1 MKKALATIL
10 ALVMAIGLCS
20 VSWAT
25 DPASVN
31 SAETLK
37 TAINAATA
45 ENNTITLT
53 DNVVLSGS
61 VIINKS
67 GVNLVIDLGGK
78 KISGSSQLFDIYSP
92 VTFKNGTIDV
102 TYNGSGSICVMWLNG
117 GAKLAL
123 ENDVTVNAAKSAGAT
138 GSVFAVGFW
147 NDCNGAE
154 LTINGKITGDNG
166 ATINGNITTNTNKVA
181 VNGTIEV
188 TGHAL
193 YLAGNGTTN
202 INNGACVKG
211 DAGIEIRAGVL
222 NINGGTVE
230 STGTYSAPI
239 ANGNGTTASGAALIV
254 AEHTTNQGITVN
266 VNSGNIK
273 AASNG
278 KAIAASD
285 PENTNGND
293 VKLNVAGGN
302 VVGGIQVED
311 SIKTAKPVAVS
322 GGTFK
327 DINGGKVDV
336 SEYLES
342 GKQQN
347 ADGSVGNKS
356 TGGGYYY
363 AGPSISAVLNGSNKS
378 ATDYT
383 SGDYGLIFHS
393 TASYSGFQGVQVD
406 GKALAKGNYTVEDNG
421 GTEVYLKAV
430 YLKTLAAGKHTVTIL
445 SSAGNTSMDFTI
457 GGKTTAPQTFDA
469 GIALYVGMALTSAAG
484 AAFAVKKRED

>member
-1 MKKALATIL
+1 MKKVLATIL

-25 DPASVN
+25 EPASVN

-138 GSVFAVGFW
+138 GSVFAVGLY
-147 NDCNGAE
+147 NDCDEAE

-166 ATINGNITTNTNKVA
+166 ATINGTITTNTNKVT
-181 VNGTIEV
+181 VNGTIDV
-188 TGHAL
+188 AGHAL

-230 STGTYSAPI
+230 STGAYSVPS

-273 AASNG
+273 AASAG
-278 KAIAASD
+278 KAIAVSD
-285 PENTNGND
+285 PQSTGGND

-302 VVGGIQVED
+302 VVGGIQVEE
-311 SIKTAKPVAVS
+311 SIETAKPVAVT
-322 GGTFK
+322 GGTFSSDVSDFVDNAPVASNNGTYYVGRETIQNAANNLSAGQQLK
-327 DINGGKVDV
+327 IEKGTVDINGI
-336 SEYLES
+336 EYS
-342 GKQQN
+342 
-347 ADGSVGNKS
+347 ADGNTTYTKPSS
-356 TGGGYYY
+356 GGYYY
-363 AGPSISAVLNGSNKS
+363 YQPT
-378 ATDYT
+378 TDT
-383 SGDYGLIFHS
+383 
-393 TASYSGFQGVQVD
+393 
-406 GKALAKGNYTVEDNG
+406 
-421 GTEVYLKAV
+421 
-430 YLKTLAAGKHTVTIL
+430 
-445 SSAGNTSMDFTI
+445 
-457 GGKTTAPQTFDA
+457 KTTDTKGSPKTFDA
-469 GIALYVGMALTSAAG
+469 GIALYIGMALTSAAG
-484 AAFAVKKRED
+484 VAFVGKKRED

>member
-25 DPASVN
+25 NPASVSN
-31 SAETLK
+31 AETLK
-37 TAINAATA
+37 TAIGAATA

-53 DNVVLSGS
+53 DNVVLNES
-61 VIINKS
+61 VEIKKS

-78 KISGSSQLFDIYSP
+78 TISGSSLLFDIYSP

-102 TYNGSGSICVMWLNG
+102 TYNGSASICVMWLNG

-123 ENDVTVNAAKSAGAT
+123 ENDVIVNAAKSAGAT
-138 GSVFAVGFW
+138 GSVFAVGLY
-147 NDCNGAE
+147 NDCDEAE

-166 ATINGNITTNTNKVA
+166 ATINGTITTNTNKVT
-181 VNGTIEV
+181 VNGTIDV
-188 TGHAL
+188 AGHAL
-193 YLAGNGTTN
+193 YLAGNGITD

-285 PENTNGND
+285 PENKGGDD

-302 VVGGIQVED
+302 VVGGIQVEE
-311 SIKTAKPVAVS
+311 SIEAAKPVAVT
-322 GGTFK
+322 GGTFST
-327 DINGGKVDV
+327 DV
-336 SEYLES
+336 TEYLAVGKILQKNGDTYTAVTNS
-342 GKQQN
+342 GITSGTYTSEPTVPSGYKATKN
-347 ADGSVGNKS
+347 DDGTWTVSKVS
-356 TGGGYYY
+356 YYY
-363 AGPSISAVLNGSNKS
+363 YQPTTDTKANDTKGSPK
-378 ATDYT
+378 
-383 SGDYGLIFHS
+383 
-393 TASYSGFQGVQVD
+393 
-406 GKALAKGNYTVEDNG
+406 
-421 GTEVYLKAV
+421 
-430 YLKTLAAGKHTVTIL
+430 
-445 SSAGNTSMDFTI
+445 
-457 GGKTTAPQTFDA
+457 TFDA

-484 AAFAVKKRED
+484 VAFVGKKRED

>member
-25 DPASVN
+25 EPASVN

-37 TAINAATA
+37 TAIGAATA

-53 DNVVLSGS
+53 DNVVLNES
-61 VIINKS
+61 VEIKKS

-78 KISGSSQLFDIYSP
+78 TISGSSLLFDIYSP

-102 TYNGSGSICVMWLNG
+102 TYNGSASICVMWLNG

-123 ENDVTVNAAKSAGAT
+123 ENDVIVNAAKSAGAT
-138 GSVFAVGFW
+138 GSVFAVGLY
-147 NDCNGAE
+147 NDCDEAE

-166 ATINGNITTNTNKVA
+166 ATINGTITTNTNKVT
-181 VNGTIEV
+181 VNGTIDV
-188 TGHAL
+188 AGHAL
-193 YLAGNGTTN
+193 YLAGNGITD

-285 PENTNGND
+285 PENKGGGD

-302 VVGGIQVED
+302 VVGGIQVEE
-311 SIKTAKPVAVS
+311 SIEAAKPVAVT
-322 GGTFK
+322 GGTFSSDVSNFVDSAPVASNNGTYYVGTETIQGAANNLSAGQQLK
-327 DINGGKVDV
+327 IEKGAVTINGA
-336 SEYLES
+336 EYRA
-342 GKQQN
+342 GGN
-347 ADGSVGNKS
+347 ATYTKPSS
-356 TGGGYYY
+356 GYYY
-363 AGPSISAVLNGSNKS
+363 YQPT
-378 ATDYT
+378 TDT
-383 SGDYGLIFHS
+383 
-393 TASYSGFQGVQVD
+393 
-406 GKALAKGNYTVEDNG
+406 
-421 GTEVYLKAV
+421 
-430 YLKTLAAGKHTVTIL
+430 
-445 SSAGNTSMDFTI
+445 
-457 GGKTTAPQTFDA
+457 KTTDTKGSPKTFDA

-484 AAFAVKKRED
+484 VAFVGKKRED

>member
-1 MKKALATIL
+1 MKKVLATIL

-20 VSWAT
+20 VSWAANR
-25 DPASVN
+25 ASVSN
-31 SAETLK
+31 AETLK
-37 TAINAATA
+37 TAIGAATA

-53 DNVVLSGS
+53 DNVVLNES
-61 VIINKS
+61 VEIKKS

-78 KISGSSQLFDIYSP
+78 TISGSSLLFDIYSP

-102 TYNGSGSICVMWLNG
+102 TYNGSASICVMWLNG

-123 ENDVTVNAAKSAGAT
+123 ENDVIVNAAKSAGAT
-138 GSVFAVGFW
+138 GSVFAVGLY
-147 NDCNGAE
+147 NDCDEAE

-166 ATINGNITTNTNKVA
+166 ATINGTITTNTNKVT
-181 VNGTIEV
+181 VNGTIDV
-188 TGHAL
+188 AGHAL
-193 YLAGNGTTN
+193 YLAGNGITD

-285 PENTNGND
+285 PENKGGDD

-302 VVGGIQVED
+302 VVGGIQVEE
-311 SIKTAKPVAVS
+311 SIEAAKPVAVT
-322 GGTFK
+322 GGTFST
-327 DINGGKVDV
+327 DV
-336 SEYLES
+336 KEYLAEGKILQKNGDTYTAVTNS
-342 GKQQN
+342 GITSGTYTAKPTVP
-347 ADGSVGNKS
+347 DGYKVVENTDGTFTVEKV
-356 TGGGYYY
+356 GGYYY
-363 AGPSISAVLNGSNKS
+363 YQPTTDTKTNDTTKGSPK
-378 ATDYT
+378 
-383 SGDYGLIFHS
+383 
-393 TASYSGFQGVQVD
+393 
-406 GKALAKGNYTVEDNG
+406 
-421 GTEVYLKAV
+421 
-430 YLKTLAAGKHTVTIL
+430 
-445 SSAGNTSMDFTI
+445 
-457 GGKTTAPQTFDA
+457 TFDA
-469 GIALYVGMALTSAAG
+469 GVGIYAVTAVLSVTGMAWTA
-484 AAFAVKKRED
+484 KKRH

>member
-20 VSWAT
+20 ISWAAN
-25 DPASVN
+25 PASVSN
-31 SAETLK
+31 AETLK
-37 TAINAATA
+37 TAIGAATA

-53 DNVVLSGS
+53 DNVVLNES
-61 VIINKS
+61 VEIKKS

-78 KISGSSQLFDIYSP
+78 TISGSSLLFDIYSP

-102 TYNGSGSICVMWLNG
+102 TYNGSASICVMWLNG

-123 ENDVTVNAAKSAGAT
+123 ENDVIVNAAKSAGAT
-138 GSVFAVGFW
+138 GSVFAVGLY
-147 NDCNGAE
+147 NDCDEAE

-166 ATINGNITTNTNKVA
+166 ATINGTITTNTNKVT
-181 VNGTIEV
+181 VNGTIDV
-188 TGHAL
+188 AGHAL
-193 YLAGNGTTN
+193 YLAGNGITD

-285 PENTNGND
+285 PENKGGDD

-302 VVGGIQVED
+302 VVGGIQVEE
-311 SIKTAKPVAVS
+311 SIEAAKPVAVT
-322 GGTFK
+322 GGTFST
-327 DINGGKVDV
+327 DV
-336 SEYLES
+336 TEYLAEGKILQKNGDTYTAVTNS
-342 GKQQN
+342 GITSGTYTAKPTVP
-347 ADGSVGNKS
+347 DGYKVVENTDGTFTVEKV
-356 TGGGYYY
+356 GGYYY
-363 AGPSISAVLNGSNKS
+363 YQPT
-378 ATDYT
+378 TDT
-383 SGDYGLIFHS
+383 
-393 TASYSGFQGVQVD
+393 
-406 GKALAKGNYTVEDNG
+406 
-421 GTEVYLKAV
+421 
-430 YLKTLAAGKHTVTIL
+430 
-445 SSAGNTSMDFTI
+445 
-457 GGKTTAPQTFDA
+457 KTTDTKTTDTKGSPKTFDA

-484 AAFAVKKRED
+484 VAFVGKKRED

>member
-1 MKKALATIL
+1 MGSVTMKKALATIL

-20 VSWAT
+20 VSWAAN
-25 DPASVN
+25 PASVSN
-31 SAETLK
+31 AETLK
-37 TAINAATA
+37 TAIDAATA

-53 DNVVLSGS
+53 DNVVLNES
-61 VIINKS
+61 VEIKKS

-78 KISGSSQLFDIYSP
+78 TISGSSQLFDIYSP

-102 TYNGSGSICVMWLNG
+102 TYNGSASICVMWLNG

-123 ENDVTVNAAKSAGAT
+123 ENYVIVNAAKSAGAT
-138 GSVFAVGFW
+138 GSVFAVGLY
-147 NDCNGAE
+147 NDCDEAE

-166 ATINGNITTNTNKVA
+166 ATINGTITTNTNKVT
-181 VNGTIEV
+181 VNGTIDV
-188 TGHAL
+188 AGHAL
-193 YLAGNGTTN
+193 YLAGNGITD

-239 ANGNGTTASGAALIV
+239 ANGNGTTARGAALIV

-285 PENTNGND
+285 PENKGGDD

-302 VVGGIQVED
+302 VVGGIQVEE
-311 SIKTAKPVAVS
+311 SIEAAKPVAVT
-322 GGTFK
+322 GGTFST
-327 DINGGKVDV
+327 DV
-336 SEYLES
+336 KEYLAEGKILQKNGDTYTAVTNS
-342 GKQQN
+342 GITSGTYTAKPTVP
-347 ADGSVGNKS
+347 DGYKVVENTDGTFTVEKV
-356 TGGGYYY
+356 GGYYY
-363 AGPSISAVLNGSNKS
+363 YQPTTDTKADDTKGSPK
-378 ATDYT
+378 
-383 SGDYGLIFHS
+383 
-393 TASYSGFQGVQVD
+393 
-406 GKALAKGNYTVEDNG
+406 
-421 GTEVYLKAV
+421 
-430 YLKTLAAGKHTVTIL
+430 
-445 SSAGNTSMDFTI
+445 
-457 GGKTTAPQTFDA
+457 TFDA

-484 AAFAVKKRED
+484 VAFVGKKRED

>member
-1 MKKALATIL
+1 MKKVLATVL
-10 ALVMAIGLCS
+10 ALVMALALCS

-25 DPASVN
+25 EPASVN

-45 ENNTITLT
+45 DNNTITLT
-53 DNVVLSGS
+53 GDVALSES

-67 GVNLVIDLGGK
+67 GVDLVIDLGGK
-78 KISGSSQLFDIYSP
+78 TISGSSQLFDIYSP
-92 VTFKNGTIDV
+92 VTFKNGTINV
-102 TYNGSGSICVMWLNG
+102 TYNGSESICVMWLNG
-117 GAKLAL
+117 GAKLVL

-193 YLAGNGTTN
+193 YLAGNGITD

-273 AASNG
+273 AASAG
-278 KAIAASD
+278 KAIAVSD
-285 PENTNGND
+285 PQNTNGND

-302 VVGGIQVED
+302 VVGGIQVEE
-311 SIKTAKPVAVS
+311 SIETAKPVAVT
-322 GGTFK
+322 GGTFSS
-327 DINGGKVDV
+327 DVSAYAPEGTPVAMVGNDYAVGSSAISAAANGGKTVIVVKAGPINGVDA
-336 SEYLES
+336 
-342 GKQQN
+342 GKSITVN
-347 ADGSVGNKS
+347 RGVTGVTVNGVPV
-356 TGGGYYY
+356 TGGSYTVPARYYY
-363 AGPSISAVLNGSNKS
+363 YNSTT
-378 ATDYT
+378 TDT
-383 SGDYGLIFHS
+383 
-393 TASYSGFQGVQVD
+393 
-406 GKALAKGNYTVEDNG
+406 
-421 GTEVYLKAV
+421 
-430 YLKTLAAGKHTVTIL
+430 
-445 SSAGNTSMDFTI
+445 
-457 GGKTTAPQTFDA
+457 KTTDTKGSPKTFDA
-469 GIALYVGMALTSAAG
+469 GVGIYAVTAVLSVTGMAWTA
-484 AAFAVKKRED
+484 KKRGN

>member
-1 MKKALATIL
+1 MKKVLATVL
-10 ALVMAIGLCS
+10 ALVMALALCS
-20 VSWAT
+20 VSWAAN
-25 DPASVN
+25 PASVSN
-31 SAETLK
+31 AETLK
-37 TAINAATA
+37 TAIGAATA

-53 DNVVLSGS
+53 ENIDLSES
-61 VIINKS
+61 VTINKS

-102 TYNGSGSICVMWLNG
+102 TYNGSASICVMWLNG

-123 ENDVTVNAAKSAGAT
+123 ENDVIVNAAKSAGAT

-147 NDCNGAE
+147 SDCDRAE

-166 ATINGNITTNTNKVA
+166 ATINGTITTNTNKVT
-181 VNGTIEV
+181 VNGTIDV
-188 TGHAL
+188 AGHAL
-193 YLAGNGTTN
+193 YLAGNGITD

-273 AASNG
+273 AASAG
-278 KAIAASD
+278 KAIAVSD
-285 PENTNGND
+285 PQNTNGND

-302 VVGGIQVED
+302 VVGGIQVEE
-311 SIKTAKPVAVS
+311 SIETAKPVAVT
-322 GGTFK
+322 GGTFST
-327 DINGGKVDV
+327 DV
-336 SEYLES
+336 KEYLAEGKILQKNGDTYTAVTNS
-342 GKQQN
+342 GITSGTYTAKPTVP
-347 ADGSVGNKS
+347 DGYKVVENTDGTFTVEKV
-356 TGGGYYY
+356 GGYYY
-363 AGPSISAVLNGSNKS
+363 YYPT
-378 ATDYT
+378 TDT
-383 SGDYGLIFHS
+383 
-393 TASYSGFQGVQVD
+393 
-406 GKALAKGNYTVEDNG
+406 
-421 GTEVYLKAV
+421 
-430 YLKTLAAGKHTVTIL
+430 
-445 SSAGNTSMDFTI
+445 
-457 GGKTTAPQTFDA
+457 KTTDTKGSPKTFDA

-484 AAFAVKKRED
+484 VAFVGKKRED

>member
-1 MKKALATIL
+1 MKKVLATIL

-25 DPASVN
+25 APESVN

-37 TAINAATA
+37 TAINTATA

-53 DNVVLSGS
+53 DNVALSES
-61 VIINKS
+61 VTINKS

-102 TYNGSGSICVMWLNG
+102 TYNGSKSICVMWLNG
-117 GAKLAL
+117 GAELAL
-123 ENDVTVNAAKSAGAT
+123 ENSVTVNAAKSTEAT

-147 NDCNGAE
+147 EDCNGAA

-166 ATINGNITTNTNKVA
+166 ATINGKITANTNKIDVS
-181 VNGTIEV
+181 GTIDV
-188 TGHAL
+188 DGHAL
-193 YLAGNGTTN
+193 YLAGNGTTD
-202 INNGACVKG
+202 IKNGACVKG

-230 STGTYSAPI
+230 STGTYSVPS

-266 VNSGNIK
+266 VYSGNIK

-285 PENTNGND
+285 PENKGGDD
-293 VKLNVAGGN
+293 VKLIVAGGT
-302 VVGGIQVED
+302 VVGGIQVEE
-311 SIKTAKPVAVS
+311 SIEDKKPVAVT
-322 GGTFK
+322 GGTFSS
-327 DINGGKVDV
+327 DV
-336 SEYLES
+336 SAYAAGDTPVASNNGTYYVGETTI
-342 GKQQN
+342 QN
-347 ADGSVGNKS
+347 AANNLS
-356 TGGGYYY
+356 
-363 AGPSISAVLNGSNKS
+363 AGQQLKIE
-378 ATDYT
+378 
-383 SGDYGLIFHS
+383 
-393 TASYSGFQGVQVD
+393 QG
-406 GKALAKGNYTVEDNG
+406 
-421 GTEVYLKAV
+421 
-430 YLKTLAAGKHTVTIL
+430 TVTIN
-445 SSAGNTSMDFTI
+445 GNTVTAGTSYTVPSRYYYHPTTDT
-457 GGKTTAPQTFDA
+457 KTDEAKGSPKTFDA

-484 AAFAVKKRED
+484 VAFVGKKRED

>member
-1 MKKALATIL
+1 MKKVLATVL
-10 ALVMAIGLCS
+10 ALVMALALCTT
-20 VSWAT
+20 SWAT
-25 DPASVN
+25 ESASVN
-31 SAETLK
+31 SADALK
-37 TAINAATA
+37 SAITAATA

-53 DNVVLSGS
+53 DNVVLSES
-61 VIINKS
+61 VTINKS

-102 TYNGSGSICVMWLNG
+102 TYNGSSSICVMWLNG

-123 ENDVTVNAAKSAGAT
+123 ENGVTVNAAKSTGAT
-138 GSVFAVGFW
+138 GSVFAVGLW
-147 NDCNGAE
+147 SDCNGAE
-154 LTINGKITGDNG
+154 LTINGQITGDNG
-166 ATINGNITTNTNKVA
+166 ATINGNITTNTNKVT

-230 STGTYSAPI
+230 STGTYSVPS

-273 AASNG
+273 AANNG
-278 KAIAASD
+278 KAIAVSD
-285 PENTNGND
+285 PQSTGGND

-302 VVGGIQVED
+302 VVGGIQVEE
-311 SIKTAKPVAVS
+311 SIKDAKPVAVS

-327 DINGGKVDV
+327 DTAGAKVDV
-336 SEYLES
+336 SEYLAA

-347 ADGSVGNKS
+347 SDGSVGNKS
-356 TGGGYYY
+356 YYY
-363 AGPSISAVLNGSNKS
+363 YPSTSDTTTSTTTKGSPK
-378 ATDYT
+378 
-383 SGDYGLIFHS
+383 
-393 TASYSGFQGVQVD
+393 
-406 GKALAKGNYTVEDNG
+406 
-421 GTEVYLKAV
+421 
-430 YLKTLAAGKHTVTIL
+430 
-445 SSAGNTSMDFTI
+445 
-457 GGKTTAPQTFDA
+457 TFDA
-469 GIALYVGMALTSAAG
+469 GVGIYAVTAVLSVTGMAWTA
-484 AAFAVKKRED
+484 KKRGK

>member
-1 MKKALATIL
+1 MKKVLATIL

-20 VSWAT
+20 ISWAAN
-25 DPASVN
+25 PASVSN
-31 SAETLK
+31 AETLK
-37 TAINAATA
+37 TAIGAATA

-53 DNVVLSGS
+53 DNVVLNES
-61 VIINKS
+61 VEIKKS

-78 KISGSSQLFDIYSP
+78 TISGSSLLFDIYSP

-102 TYNGSGSICVMWLNG
+102 TYNGSASICVMWLNG

-123 ENDVTVNAAKSAGAT
+123 ENDVIVNAAKSAGAT
-138 GSVFAVGFW
+138 GSVFAVGLY
-147 NDCNGAE
+147 NDCDEAE

-166 ATINGNITTNTNKVA
+166 ATINGTITTNTNKVT
-181 VNGTIEV
+181 VNGTIDV
-188 TGHAL
+188 AGHAL
-193 YLAGNGTTN
+193 YLAGNGITD

-285 PENTNGND
+285 PENKGGDD

-302 VVGGIQVED
+302 VVGGIQVEE
-311 SIKTAKPVAVS
+311 SIEAAKPVAVT
-322 GGTFK
+322 GGTFST
-327 DINGGKVDV
+327 DV
-336 SEYLES
+336 KEYLAEGKILQKNGDTYTAVTNS
-342 GKQQN
+342 GITSGTYTAKPTVP
-347 ADGSVGNKS
+347 DGYKVVENTDGTFTVEKV
-356 TGGGYYY
+356 GGYYY
-363 AGPSISAVLNGSNKS
+363 YQPTTDTKADDTKGSPK
-378 ATDYT
+378 
-383 SGDYGLIFHS
+383 
-393 TASYSGFQGVQVD
+393 
-406 GKALAKGNYTVEDNG
+406 
-421 GTEVYLKAV
+421 
-430 YLKTLAAGKHTVTIL
+430 
-445 SSAGNTSMDFTI
+445 
-457 GGKTTAPQTFDA
+457 TFDA

-484 AAFAVKKRED
+484 VAFVGKKRED

>member
-1 MKKALATIL
+1 MKKVLATIL

-25 DPASVN
+25 GPASVSN
-31 SAETLK
+31 AETLK
-37 TAINAATA
+37 TAIGAATA

-53 DNVVLSGS
+53 DNVVLNES
-61 VIINKS
+61 VEIKKS

-78 KISGSSQLFDIYSP
+78 TISGSSLLFDIYSP

-102 TYNGSGSICVMWLNG
+102 TYNGSASICVMWLNG

-123 ENDVTVNAAKSAGAT
+123 ENDVIVNAAKSAGAT
-138 GSVFAVGFW
+138 GSVFAVGLY
-147 NDCNGAE
+147 NDCDEAE

-166 ATINGNITTNTNKVA
+166 ATINGTITTNTNKVT
-181 VNGTIEV
+181 VNGTIDV
-188 TGHAL
+188 AGHAL
-193 YLAGNGTTN
+193 YLAGNGITD

-285 PENTNGND
+285 PENKGGDD

-302 VVGGIQVED
+302 VVGGIQVEE
-311 SIKTAKPVAVS
+311 SIEAAKPVAVT
-322 GGTFK
+322 GGTFST
-327 DINGGKVDV
+327 DV
-336 SEYLES
+336 KEYLAEGKILQKNGDTYTAVTNS
-342 GKQQN
+342 GITSGTYTAKPTVP
-347 ADGSVGNKS
+347 DGYKVVENTDGTFTVEKV
-356 TGGGYYY
+356 GGYY
-363 AGPSISAVLNGSNKS
+363 
-378 ATDYT
+378 
-383 SGDYGLIFHS
+383 
-393 TASYSGFQGVQVD
+393 
-406 GKALAKGNYTVEDNG
+406 
-421 GTEVYLKAV
+421 
-430 YLKTLAAGKHTVTIL
+430 
-445 SSAGNTSMDFTI
+445 
-457 GGKTTAPQTFDA
+457 
-469 GIALYVGMALTSAAG
+469 
-484 AAFAVKKRED
+484 

>member
-1 MKKALATIL
+1 MKKVLATVL
-10 ALVMAIGLCS
+10 ALVMALALCS
-20 VSWAT
+20 VSWAAN
-25 DPASVN
+25 PASVSN
-31 SAETLK
+31 AEELK
-37 TAINAATA
+37 TAIGAATA

-53 DNVVLSGS
+53 ENIDLSES
-61 VIINKS
+61 VTINKS

-102 TYNGSGSICVMWLNG
+102 TYNGSASICVMWLNG

-123 ENDVTVNAAKSAGAT
+123 ENDVIVNAAKSAGAT

-147 NDCNGAE
+147 SDCDRAE

-166 ATINGNITTNTNKVA
+166 ATINGNITMDTNKVT
-181 VNGTIEV
+181 VNGTIDV
-188 TGHAL
+188 AGHAL
-193 YLAGNGTTN
+193 YLAGNGITD

-273 AASNG
+273 AASAG
-278 KAIAASD
+278 KAIAVSD
-285 PENTNGND
+285 PQSTGGND

-302 VVGGIQVED
+302 VVGGIQVEE
-311 SIKTAKPVAVS
+311 SIETAKPVAVT
-322 GGTFK
+322 GGTFSSDVSNFVDSAPVASNNGTYYVGAETIQNAANNLSAGQQLK
-327 DINGGKVDV
+327 IEKGTVAINGA
-336 SEYLES
+336 EYS
-342 GKQQN
+342 AGGN
-347 ADGSVGNKS
+347 ATYTKPS
-356 TGGGYYY
+356 TGYYY
-363 AGPSISAVLNGSNKS
+363 YHPT
-378 ATDYT
+378 TDT
-383 SGDYGLIFHS
+383 
-393 TASYSGFQGVQVD
+393 
-406 GKALAKGNYTVEDNG
+406 
-421 GTEVYLKAV
+421 
-430 YLKTLAAGKHTVTIL
+430 
-445 SSAGNTSMDFTI
+445 
-457 GGKTTAPQTFDA
+457 KTTDTKGSPKTFDA

-484 AAFAVKKRED
+484 VAFVGKKRED

>member
-1 MKKALATIL
+1 MKKVLATIL

-20 VSWAT
+20 VSWAAN
-25 DPASVN
+25 PASVSN
-31 SAETLK
+31 AETLK
-37 TAINAATA
+37 TAIGAATA

-53 DNVVLSGS
+53 DNVVLNES
-61 VIINKS
+61 VEIKKS

-78 KISGSSQLFDIYSP
+78 TISGSSLLFDIYSP

-102 TYNGSGSICVMWLNG
+102 TYNGSASICVMWLNG

-138 GSVFAVGFW
+138 GSVFAVGLY
-147 NDCNGAE
+147 NDCDEAE

-166 ATINGNITTNTNKVA
+166 ATINGTITTNTNKVT
-181 VNGTIEV
+181 VNGTIAV
-188 TGHAL
+188 AGHAL
-193 YLAGNGTTN
+193 YLAGNGITD

-285 PENTNGND
+285 PENKGGDD

-302 VVGGIQVED
+302 VVGGIQVEE
-311 SIKTAKPVAVS
+311 SIEAAKPVAVT
-322 GGTFK
+322 GGTFST
-327 DINGGKVDV
+327 DV
-336 SEYLES
+336 TEYLAEGKILQKNGDTYTAVTNSAITS
-342 GKQQN
+342 GTYTSEPTVPSGYKATKN
-347 ADGSVGNKS
+347 DDGTWTVSKVS
-356 TGGGYYY
+356 YYY
-363 AGPSISAVLNGSNKS
+363 YQPT
-378 ATDYT
+378 TDP
-383 SGDYGLIFHS
+383 
-393 TASYSGFQGVQVD
+393 
-406 GKALAKGNYTVEDNG
+406 K
-421 GTEVYLKAV
+421 
-430 YLKTLAAGKHTVTIL
+430 
-445 SSAGNTSMDFTI
+445 
-457 GGKTTAPQTFDA
+457 TFDA

-484 AAFAVKKRED
+484 VAFVGKKRED

>member
-25 DPASVN
+25 NPASVSN
-31 SAETLK
+31 ADTLK
-37 TAINAATA
+37 TAIGAATA

-53 DNVVLSGS
+53 DNVVLNER
-61 VIINKS
+61 VEIKKS

-78 KISGSSQLFDIYSP
+78 TISGSSLLFDIYSP

-102 TYNGSGSICVMWLNG
+102 TYNGPASICVMWLNG

-123 ENDVTVNAAKSAGAT
+123 ENDVIVNAAKSAGAT
-138 GSVFAVGFW
+138 GSVFAVGLY
-147 NDCNGAE
+147 NDCDEAE

-166 ATINGNITTNTNKVA
+166 ATINGTITTNTNKVT
-181 VNGTIEV
+181 VNGTIDV
-188 TGHAL
+188 AGHAL
-193 YLAGNGTTN
+193 YLAGNGITD

-285 PENTNGND
+285 PENKGGDD

-302 VVGGIQVED
+302 VVGGIQVEE
-311 SIKTAKPVAVS
+311 SIEVEKPVAVT
-322 GGTFK
+322 GGTFST
-327 DINGGKVDV
+327 DV
-336 SEYLES
+336 KEYLAEGKILQKNGDTYTAVTNS
-342 GKQQN
+342 GITSGTYTAKPTVP
-347 ADGSVGNKS
+347 DGYKVVENTDGTFTVEKV
-356 TGGGYYY
+356 GGYYY
-363 AGPSISAVLNGSNKS
+363 YQPT
-378 ATDYT
+378 TDT
-383 SGDYGLIFHS
+383 
-393 TASYSGFQGVQVD
+393 
-406 GKALAKGNYTVEDNG
+406 
-421 GTEVYLKAV
+421 
-430 YLKTLAAGKHTVTIL
+430 
-445 SSAGNTSMDFTI
+445 
-457 GGKTTAPQTFDA
+457 
-469 GIALYVGMALTSAAG
+469 
-484 AAFAVKKRED
+484 

>member
-1 MKKALATIL
+1 MKKVLATIL

-20 VSWAT
+20 VSWAAN
-25 DPASVN
+25 PASVSN
-31 SAETLK
+31 AETLK
-37 TAINAATA
+37 TAIGAATA

-53 DNVVLSGS
+53 DNVVLNES
-61 VIINKS
+61 VEIKKS

-78 KISGSSQLFDIYSP
+78 MISGSSLLFDIYSP

-102 TYNGSGSICVMWLNG
+102 TYNGSASICVMWLNG

-123 ENDVTVNAAKSAGAT
+123 ENDVIVNAAKRAGAT
-138 GSVFAVGFW
+138 GSVFAVGLYI
-147 NDCNGAE
+147 DCDEAE

-166 ATINGNITTNTNKVA
+166 ATINGTITTNTNKVT
-181 VNGTIEV
+181 VNGTIDV
-188 TGHAL
+188 AGHAL
-193 YLAGNGTTN
+193 YLAGNGITD

-254 AEHTTNQGITVN
+254 AEHTTNKGITVN

-285 PENTNGND
+285 PENKGGDD

-302 VVGGIQVED
+302 VVGGIQVEE
-311 SIKTAKPVAVS
+311 SIEAAKPVAVT
-322 GGTFK
+322 GGTFST
-327 DINGGKVDV
+327 DV
-336 SEYLES
+336 KEYLAEGKILQKNGDTYTAVTNS
-342 GKQQN
+342 GITSGTYTAKPTVP
-347 ADGSVGNKS
+347 DGYKVVENTDGTFTVEKV
-356 TGGGYYY
+356 GGYYY
-363 AGPSISAVLNGSNKS
+363 YQPTTDTKGSPK
-378 ATDYT
+378 
-383 SGDYGLIFHS
+383 
-393 TASYSGFQGVQVD
+393 
-406 GKALAKGNYTVEDNG
+406 
-421 GTEVYLKAV
+421 
-430 YLKTLAAGKHTVTIL
+430 
-445 SSAGNTSMDFTI
+445 
-457 GGKTTAPQTFDA
+457 TFDA

-484 AAFAVKKRED
+484 VAFVGKKRED